1 MRASDEPGA
10 APGGG
15 AATLKGEVRRRQ
27 IVEAAA
33 ALVREGGPSSV
44 SHRAVARRAAC
55 SLSATTYYFEG
66 LEDLLHQAGALN
78 ISLWAS
84 RAERVAERV
93 ESRAAEDVAMAER
106 VEAILSATL
115 PSDQAL
121 IGHYAQLISAGD
133 FAPVAR
139 AYRTGRSRLNA
150 AVARVLAHLRID
162 LTADLAIAVVD
173 GAAVSA
179 LSEGRDVKA
188 TARELLESVCRRS

>member
-1 MRASDEPGA
+1 
-10 APGGG
+10 
-15 AATLKGEVRRRQ
+15 
-27 IVEAAA
+27 
-33 ALVREGGPSSV
+33 
-44 SHRAVARRAAC
+44 
-55 SLSATTYYFEG
+55 
-66 LEDLLHQAGALN
+66 
-78 ISLWAS
+78 
-84 RAERVAERV
+84 
-93 ESRAAEDVAMAER
+93 MAER

>member
-1 MRASDEPGA
+1 MTEDDDVAASRA
-10 APGGG
+10 G
-15 AATLKGEVRRRQ
+15 AATVKGEVRRRQ

-44 SHRAVARRAAC
+44 SHRAVARRAGC

-84 RAERVAERV
+84 RAEHVAERV
-93 ESRAAEDVAMAER
+93 ESQSAEEVTSDER
-106 VEAILSATL
+106 IEAILCATL
-115 PSDQAL
+115 PAGQAL

-133 FAPVAR
+133 FAPVAL

-150 AVARVLAHLRID
+150 AVARVLAHLHLD
-162 LTADLAIAVVD
+162 LTADLVIAIVD

-179 LSEGRDVKA
+179 LSEGRDVKT
-188 TARELLESVCRRS
+188 TARELLKLACRSV